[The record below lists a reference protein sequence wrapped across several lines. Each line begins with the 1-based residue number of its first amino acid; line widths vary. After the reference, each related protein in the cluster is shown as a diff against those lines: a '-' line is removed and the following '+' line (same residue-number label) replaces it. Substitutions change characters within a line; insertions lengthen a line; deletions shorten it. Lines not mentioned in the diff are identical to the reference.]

1 MKSVVTKCTK
11 RHHWPFPCDFSLTQ
25 FSAYRCR
32 CHSANEVNFLKEDF
46 RVEVDF
52 FPFLRK
58 IKAANLAK
66 GSNLEV
72 FLKEELPFLRA
83 EWPIV

>member
-11 RHHWPFPCDFSLTQ
+11 RHHRPFPCDFSLTQ
-25 FSAYRCR
+25 FSACRCR
-32 CHSANEVNFLKEDF
+32 CHSANEVNFFKKDF

-52 FPFLRK
+52 FFFKKR
-58 IKAANLAK
+58 KAANLAK